1 MNAPFENPFRPRG
14 RARAR
19 QRESPPYR
27 RKILFEALEPRLL
40 LSADVSPSLA
50 DALAAS
56 LAPAASQQQE
66 SALPLQDTTPVLITS
81 ALEATAD
88 ADPTASS
95 WIIDLD
101 DGTRALQASGDGDN
115 VWRITGPDSGTL
127 NGVAFSDVGT
137 LLGGADNE
145 DTFIL
150 EQGGSLSGYLDGGP
164 GGFDTLVID
173 GAYDSMVFTPTGPDS
188 GTIALD
194 GQLVTYAGLE
204 PVNAGAAANVKFDG
218 TALADD
224 WVIEDSATP
233 GQIQV
238 RSTTGAMETTSFDN
252 PSTLVID
259 LGLGDD
265 SLTLASLGDSGFDG
279 SILVNG
285 QDGSDTLN
293 ITADLTLVKFSDGSA
308 SATDG
313 AFAARLVNFESFNG
327 ANAVIT
333 EQGLPN
339 WLSQGPGPI
348 TGGQTQL
355 PAQNNPVV
363 GAVNQV
369 VADPFDPN
377 VLFAATVGGGVWRNS
392 DRTVFFDTGES
403 APDADSMLILNDY
416 ASFLKANPDL
426 VVQVVGHADNTPN
439 FNPGGNQQLSVDRA
453 TAVASYL
460 ESQGVRASQLVVSG
474 QGETHPIASNA
485 TDAGKALN
493 RRVEIIANH
502 WTPLTDDFPSLA
514 IGSLSLSPLDSL
526 GNPVTATTPRDNLVL
541 YAGTGQFSSNR
552 QGGAAVGLYRSTDGG
567 DSWSLVAAD
576 ELAELNI
583 TSVVAT
589 GLTSG
594 SDEIV
599 LVSALSSADGSK
611 AGGVFRSTDGG
622 QSFTRLVAGNATAL
636 VVDPGKTDR
645 FYAAVLTQGVL
656 VSDGSDGAVWAA
668 TATQPSNAG
677 GNGTNADRITLS
689 VQANPDNASNA
700 VFAELEVGNTVT
712 GVFRS
717 PDQGATWAQFG
728 TVPATGGQA
737 EFDMSLQAS
746 ADGTHAFIGGAAH
759 TPSPFVGN
767 LFLGDG
773 ATWSPIVLAGANNT
787 APHADSRHLAFDAAG
802 RLIDADDGGVYRL
815 SLPFDAGSRAWS
827 SVNGDLVNSEVLSL
841 AYDELN
847 NVIMV
852 GNQDTGS
859 SQQTGQPAD
868 PVDLDGDGLP
878 DDFATRAVWQQ
889 IIQADGQGQ
898 LAVPVDATHVLRF
911 SMSNNFAF
919 FRANLFD
926 NTGAMVSGGTV
937 GLRNAPGAA
946 VRSGLEPA
954 DTAIANSGGFF
965 TIPYV
970 VNAVDSSRMLIGL
983 YSLYE
988 SSDRLDTISARFSS
1002 ALGAGVNTNF
1012 LPADGT
1018 GYTALAYGGKKGGV
1032 DKPDIIYAARGSKL
1046 FVRVDGAAANAFTDI
1061 SIAGSG
1067 PIVSIAM
1074 DPNDWE
1080 TVYATDGTTIWRST
1094 THGTPPG
1101 DASAWTVVSQ
1111 KLDAPGGQIRT
1122 LEVVRNGADS
1132 VLLAGTS
1139 ANVYRAI
1146 NPAPNVAWVLAG
1158 LGLPNAAVPAV
1169 HFADRAG
1176 PSDALFAGTQGRG
1189 AWAIYGDVASQLGA
1203 ASTIVIDGT
1212 AAADTFTIARDAD
1225 NSLLVDISVNSVTPV
1240 LVVPLA
1246 AIQDVVIH
1254 TGGGNDQ
1261 LIIDSSNG
1269 TLSFPGGISFDG
1281 DTGTTV
1287 QLDGGSMVDHT
1298 SSSAGGI
1305 TTFSATLQGD
1315 NGKEIV
1321 SFGDNATFTNNL
1333 AGASDDA
1340 IDGAGLQ
1347 ALLDWLDQLAIL
1359 PTSGGGATQ
1368 PDLALLGTSL
1378 WSAIMGAARTPPVAD
1393 ADSPESPA
1401 AGEGGDAEPASLRRL
1416 FESGTGA
1423 FDLAD
1428 IGSDITTFAQLKTA
1442 LEGLGGTVTGSD
1454 LSDVQFNLVK
1464 DLDGEAAL
1472 HGSFAFGG
1480 GQVAIDGSFELE
1492 AQVELDLHFGVDGTG
1507 FFVDTTGTSL
1517 AVNHVS
1523 LNGEGSA
1530 GGRFGFLDVTADIDT
1545 LTIDPTV
1552 GLSVALS
1559 APGDKLRLADLDG
1572 SLDTHVTVSAT
1583 GAHTDDVAL
1592 KLDVAASALV
1602 PGFDS
1607 IDLGGAQ
1614 LTIDWA
1620 DVTDPGTATVTANAG
1635 FASDVIDFL
1644 RVDAHQVLAQI
1655 GQINQL
1661 ASTFDVN
1668 IPFLSSALD
1677 VLVGF
1682 LDDFDQQVIQP
1693 LTGPVGG
1700 QASFPSAQNLAARL
1714 AQSLGVDPAA
1724 LGLDF
1729 DAASGE
1735 LTYHLHLAKDFSASE
1750 PLGAGIDFGNGLGGL
1765 EFGTDASIDGSFA
1778 LDVDFGLD
1786 IGAIASAADPLDWFF
1801 IRDPHASATLDV
1813 AAADVTAGAHIGFL
1827 GISVEGGSVS
1837 ASPTIDVT
1845 LNDPNMDG
1853 RIDLRELLDGLASPG
1868 TFVNATL
1875 GGAASANL
1883 PIILDAGLG
1892 GFVDPNVGTVEF
1904 SATDLFD
1911 SGSYSINFNGDFSD
1925 AFQFNDLSATQILSM
1940 IGQLTDQLDALR
1952 DTALIQTA
1960 LGLPVVGPAID
1971 EVLNF
1976 TQFVHDKLLYDSV
1989 NDVEKLLDA
1998 ESNPTFSTVQ
2008 EFAEKL
2014 AEILGLDPSIIGANY
2029 DPATKL
2035 LTFHL
2040 SFDQALVGVSAPL
2053 SLGFDL
2059 SEGLADFNASTD
2071 ASIDADIAF
2080 DFGFGVDLNYDPSG
2094 GDDLADYAFIDAAS
2108 ISGSMDLAAANID
2121 ASARFGFLSIEIV
2134 DGTAAAHADF
2144 SLALNDPG
2152 TVAADG
2158 RIAISELIAGLSD
2171 LGTLVSASFAAS
2183 ANVSLPLSVPFLG
2196 VSPGPTTTLGLDWT
2210 DLTNPDTLTVQLPTG
2225 FSDLGN
2231 FTHMNAGTFVSLLG
2245 QIANWLDSFRQGFS
2259 GTDIPFVGDALDQ
2272 VLKFADLFQ
2281 NTLLFDDGG
2290 DGIDASDKLIAD
2302 INAALNSAGLGDK
2315 IAAEAKDGKVS
2326 LFAIGSGVNS
2336 FTVSGTGLGFSTLRS
2351 AATNLGRLELDGTSD
2366 APSDG
2371 VLGGDVTLNIAI
2383 NGAAAVM
2390 VSVAAASTSS
2400 NTGLGNDKRK
2410 LLDANNRPTFAT
2422 VQELAQQLIHIVGS
2436 DIVQYDGATR
2446 RDHARSRA
2454 RRSGEQRQ
2462 PGLGRP
2468 ADQLRPARPGADRL
2482 AHQRQHDQAVR
2493 GRRTDAHPRR
2503 LPRR

>member
-1 MNAPFENPFRPRG
+1 MNAPFENPFKFRG
-14 RARAR
+14 KARAR

-40 LSADVSPSLA
+40 LSADTASPALA
-50 DALAAS
+50 EALAAS
-56 LAPAASQQQE
+56 LAPTSTQQQE

-81 ALEATAD
+81 ALDESAV
-88 ADPTASS
+88 ADPSASS
-95 WIIDLD
+95 WIIDLA
-101 DGTRALQASGDGDN
+101 DGTRALQASGVTDN
-115 VWRITGPDSGTL
+115 VWRITGADSGTL

-173 GAYDSMVFTPTGPDS
+173 GSYDSLVFTPTGPDS
-188 GTIALD
+188 GDISVD

-204 PVNAGAAANVKFDG
+204 PVNAGSAANVTFDG
-218 TALADD
+218 SAVADD
-224 WVIEDSATP
+224 WVIEDSTTP

-238 RSTTGAMETTSFDN
+238 RSTTGAMETTSFGN

-265 SLTLASLGDSGFDG
+265 SLTLDSLGDSGFDG

-285 QDGSDTLN
+285 GGGNDSLN
-293 ITADLTLVKFSDGSA
+293 IAADLTLVKFSDGSA
-308 SATDG
+308 GATDG
-313 AFAARLVNFESFNG
+313 SLSARFVNFETFG
-327 ANAVIT
+327 GGNATIT

-339 WLSQGPGPI
+339 WISEGPGPI

-355 PAQNNPVV
+355 PAQSNPVV

-377 VLFAATVGGGVWRNS
+377 VLFAATVGGGVWRNN

-426 VVQVVGHADNTPN
+426 TVQVVGFTDNTPN
-439 FNPGGNQQLSVDRA
+439 GNPGGNPQLALDRA
-453 TAVASYL
+453 NGVATYL
-460 ESQGVRASQLVVSG
+460 ESQGVRASQLAVSG
-474 QGETHPIASNA
+474 QGESNPIASNA

-502 WTPLTDDFPSLA
+502 WTPLTDNFPSLA
-514 IGSLSLSPLDSL
+514 IGSISLSRLDSL

-552 QGGAAVGLYRSTDGG
+552 QGGSAVGLYRSMDGG
-567 DSWSLVAAD
+567 NSWALVAAD
-576 ELAELNI
+576 DLEELNI

-589 GLTSG
+589 GLTSAG
-594 SDEIV
+594 QEIV

-611 AGGVFRSTDGG
+611 TGGIFRSTDGG
-622 QSFTRLVAGNATAL
+622 QNFTQLVAGDATAL

-645 FYAAVLTQGVL
+645 FYAAVLTQGVQ

-677 GNGTNADRITLS
+677 GNGANADRITLS
-689 VQANPDNASNA
+689 VQANPDNANNA
-700 VFAELEVGNTVT
+700 VFAALEVGNTVT

-717 PDQGATWAQFG
+717 PDQGATWSQFG
-728 TVPATGGQA
+728 ATVPATGGQA
-737 EFDMSLQAS
+737 EFDMSIQAS
-746 ADGTHAFIGGAAH
+746 ADGTHVFIGGAAH

-767 LFLGDG
+767 LFVGDG
-773 ATWSPIVLAGANNT
+773 AIWSPIVLAGANNT
-787 APHADSRHLAFDAAG
+787 APHADSRHLVLDAAG
-802 RLIDADDGGVYRL
+802 RLVDADDGGVYRL
-815 SLPFDAGSRAWS
+815 SLPLDAGNRTWS

-841 AYDELN
+841 AYDALN

-868 PVDLDGDGLP
+868 AVDLNGDGLA

-926 NTGAMVSGGTV
+926 STGALVSGGSV

-946 VRSGLEPA
+946 VLSGLQPA

-988 SSDRLDTISARFSS
+988 SSDRLDTISAVFSS

-1032 DKPDIIYAARGSKL
+1032 DKPDVIYAARGSKL
-1046 FVRVDGAAANAFTDI
+1046 FVRLDGAAANAFTDI
-1061 SIAGSG
+1061 SIAGSA
-1067 PIVSIAM
+1067 PITSIAM
-1074 DPNDWE
+1074 DPDDWE
-1080 TVYATDGTTIWRST
+1080 TVYATDGATVFKST
-1094 THGTPPG
+1094 DHGQNWG
-1101 DASAWTVVSQ
+1101 VVSQ
-1111 KLDAPGGQIRT
+1111 KLDPVGGQIRK
-1122 LEVVRNGADS
+1122 LEVVRNGTDS

-1146 NPAPNVAWVLAG
+1146 NPAADVAWVLAG
-1158 LGLPNAAVPAV
+1158 LGLPNAAVPSV
-1169 HFADRAG
+1169 LFADRAG

-1189 AWAIYGDVASQLGA
+1189 AWAIYGDVASQLGT

-1212 AAADTFTIARDAD
+1212 SAADTFTIARDAD

-1246 AIQDVVIH
+1246 AVQDVVIH

-1287 QLDGGSMVDHT
+1287 QLDGGSMVDHS
-1298 SSSAGGI
+1298 SSSAGGT
-1305 TTFSATLQGD
+1305 TTFRATLQGD
-1315 NGKEIV
+1315 SRTEIV
-1321 SFGDNATFTNNL
+1321 SFGDNATFSNNL
-1333 AGASDDA
+1333 AGAGDDA

-1347 ALLDWLDQLAIL
+1347 ALLDWLNQLSLL
-1359 PTSGGGATQ
+1359 PTSGDTTQ

-1378 WSAIMGAARTPPVAD
+1378 LGAIMGVPRTPPVAD
-1393 ADSPESPA
+1393 ADSPESPG
-1401 AGEGGDAEPASLRRL
+1401 AGEGGDAEAAGLRRL

-1423 FDLAD
+1423 FDLAE
-1428 IGSDITTFAQLKTA
+1428 IGTDITTFAQLKNA
-1442 LEGLGGTVTGSD
+1442 LEGLGGTVTGAD
-1454 LSDVQFNLVK
+1454 LSDVQFSLVK
-1464 DLDGEAAL
+1464 DLDGEATL
-1472 HGSFAFGG
+1472 DGNFDFGG
-1480 GQVAIDGSFELE
+1480 GQVSLDGSFEME
-1492 AQVELDLHFGVDGTG
+1492 AQVELSLHFGVDGTG
-1507 FFVDTTGTSL
+1507 FFIDTTGTSL
-1517 AVNHVS
+1517 AVNHIS

-1559 APGDKLRLADLDG
+1559 APGDRLRFSDLEG
-1572 SLDTHVTVSAT
+1572 PLDTHVAVSAT
-1583 GAHTDDVAL
+1583 GAHTDDIAL
-1592 KLDVAASALV
+1592 KLDVEASALI
-1602 PGFDS
+1602 PGIDS
-1607 IDLGGAQ
+1607 INLGGAQ

-1620 DVTDPGTATVTANAG
+1620 NVTDPATATVTANAG

-1644 RVDAHQVLAQI
+1644 RVDAQQVLEQI

-1661 ASTFDVN
+1661 ASTFNVN
-1668 IPFLSSALD
+1668 IPFLSDALD
-1677 VLVGF
+1677 TLVGF
-1682 LDDFDQQVIQP
+1682 LDSFDQEVIQP

-1714 AQSLGVDPAA
+1714 AQSLGIDPAD

-1729 DAASGE
+1729 DASTGE
-1735 LTYHLHLAKDFSASE
+1735 LTYHLHLAKDFSESAA
-1750 PLGAGIDFGNGLGGL
+1750 LGSAVDFGNGLGGL

-1778 LDVDFGLD
+1778 LDLDFGLD
-1786 IGAIASAADPLDWFF
+1786 VSAIASAADPLDWFF
-1801 IRDPHASATLDV
+1801 IRDPHATATLDV
-1813 AAADVTAGAHIGFL
+1813 AANDVTAGAHIGFL

-1853 RIDLRELLDGLASPG
+1853 RIDLRELLDGLSDPG
-1868 TFVNATL
+1868 TLVNATL
-1875 GGAASANL
+1875 GGAASASL
-1883 PIILDAGLG
+1883 PIILDVGLG

-1904 SATDLFD
+1904 SAADLFD
-1911 SGSYSINFNGDFSD
+1911 TGSYSINFNGDFSD

-1952 DTALIQTA
+1952 NTALIQTA

-1998 ESNPTFSTVQ
+1998 EGNPTFHTVQ

-2014 AEILGLDPSIIGANY
+2014 ATILGLDPSLIGANY

-2040 SFDQALVGVSAPL
+2040 SFEQALIGVSAPL

-2071 ASIDADIAF
+2071 ASIDANIAF

-2094 GDDLADYAFIDAAS
+2094 GDDLADYVFIDDAS
-2108 ISGSMDLAAANID
+2108 ISGSMDLVAENID

-2134 DGTAAAHADF
+2134 DGSAAAHADF
-2144 SLALNDPG
+2144 SLAAERSGHGGRRRAHRHLGADRGRVRPRHAGQRELCRLGQRQPAAQRALPRREPRADHHAWAELDRPDQPG
-2152 TVAADG
+2152 HAHGATAHRLRRPGQFHPHERGHLRQPAGADHELARQFPPGLQRHRHPVRRRRARSGAQVRRPVPQHVAVRRRRRRGRRQRQADRRHQRRAEQRRPGRQDRGRGQGRQGQPVRSRVRDHFVHRLRRRARLHCGALGRDQPRPARARRHRRGADG
-2158 RIAISELIAGLSD
+2158 RRARQRRHVQHSDQRRGCRHGQRGGGEHFVEHRPRQRQAQAARRQQPSD
-2171 LGTLVSASFAAS
+2171 LRPPCRTWRSSWCTCSA
-2183 ANVSLPLSVPFLG
+2183 
-2196 VSPGPTTTLGLDWT
+2196 W
-2210 DLTNPDTLTVQLPTG
+2210 
-2225 FSDLGN
+2225 
-2231 FTHMNAGTFVSLLG
+2231 
-2245 QIANWLDSFRQGFS
+2245 
-2259 GTDIPFVGDALDQ
+2259 
-2272 VLKFADLFQ
+2272 
-2281 NTLLFDDGG
+2281 
-2290 DGIDASDKLIAD
+2290 
-2302 INAALNSAGLGDK
+2302 
-2315 IAAEAKDGKVS
+2315 
-2326 LFAIGSGVNS
+2326 
-2336 FTVSGTGLGFSTLRS
+2336 
-2351 AATNLGRLELDGTSD
+2351 
-2366 APSDG
+2366 
-2371 VLGGDVTLNIAI
+2371 
-2383 NGAAAVM
+2383 
-2390 VSVAAASTSS
+2390 TSS
-2400 NTGLGNDKRK
+2400 STT
-2410 LLDANNRPTFAT
+2410 RPPT
-2422 VQELAQQLIHIVGS
+2422 S
-2436 DIVQYDGATR
+2436 
-2446 RDHARSRA
+2446 
-2454 RRSGEQRQ
+2454 
-2462 PGLGRP
+2462 
-2468 ADQLRPARPGADRL
+2468 
-2482 AHQRQHDQAVR
+2482 
-2493 GRRTDAHPRR
+2493 
-2503 LPRR
+2503 